1 MSDKPDSSVEGLP
14 VADINFTMY
23 PSHVDI
29 HYGPIEDVVDE
40 GLTLR
45 LTRAKFRRY
54 MEEMKRIEAYFNE
67 IEMNEPL
74 KDWEKDL
81 LEGESGE

>member
-1 MSDKPDSSVEGLP
+1 MSDAKSPVEGLP
-14 VADINFTMY
+14 VANIDFTMY
-23 PSHVDI
+23 PDCVDI
-29 HYGPIEDVVDE
+29 HYSEAEGAIEKP
-40 GLTLR
+40 LTMR

-54 MEEMKRIEAYFNE
+54 MVEMRRIEAYFNE

-74 KDWEKDL
+74 KDWEKAL